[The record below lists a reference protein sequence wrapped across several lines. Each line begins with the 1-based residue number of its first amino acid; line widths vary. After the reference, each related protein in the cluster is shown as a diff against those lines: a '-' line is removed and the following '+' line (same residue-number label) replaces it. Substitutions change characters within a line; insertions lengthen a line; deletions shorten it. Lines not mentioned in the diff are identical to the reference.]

1 MRPTS
6 RRAKCSALPL
16 KLLIPVLLLCAG
28 GAGGLDPER
37 PAGEFARRAW
47 QTDSGLPQN
56 TVHSIAQT
64 ADGYV
69 WVATEEGL
77 ARFDGLGFKIFDR
90 QNTPAL
96 KGNDVRA
103 LLAGAKAGDLWVC
116 TAAGVARLSGG
127 EWRTFTTADGLAS
140 DDVASAYEDRAG
152 NVWFATSA
160 GLSRYVEGKFENFT
174 TNDGL
179 TAGGVL
185 SIAEDF
191 EGTLWVGTDE
201 GLSRILG

>member
-1 MRPTS
+1 MRLTS

-64 ADGYV
+64 QDGYV

-77 ARFDGLGFKIFDR
+77 ARFDGLSFKIFDR

-96 KGNDVRA
+96 KSNDVRA
-103 LLAGAKAGDLWVC
+103 LLAAGKADEDLWVC
-116 TAAGVARLSGG
+116 TAAGATRLSGG
-127 EWRTFTTADGLAS
+127 EWRADTAPHGP
-140 DDVASAYEDRAG
+140 
-152 NVWFATSA
+152 
-160 GLSRYVEGKFENFT
+160 
-174 TNDGL
+174 
-179 TAGGVL
+179 AGG
-185 SIAEDF
+185 
-191 EGTLWVGTDE
+191 
-201 GLSRILG
+201 GLGPALQ

>member
-1 MRPTS
+1 MRRESSSVIIRRNVRQRVQSPGPSSTMRLTS
-6 RRAKCSALPL
+6 RRTQCSALPL
-16 KLLIPVLLLCAG
+16 KLLIPALLLCAG
-28 GAGGLDPER
+28 SAGGLDPGR

-64 ADGYV
+64 GDGYV

-77 ARFDGLGFKIFDR
+77 ARFDGLTFRIYDR

-96 KGNDVRA
+96 KSNDVRA
-103 LLAGAKAGDLWVC
+103 LLAAGKAGEVLWVC

-140 DDVASAYEDRAG
+140 DDVAAAYEDRTG
-152 NVWFATSA
+152 TIWFATAA
-160 GLSRYVEGKFENFT
+160 GLSRYE
-174 TNDGL
+174 DGQFKNY
-179 TAGGVL
+179 T
-185 SIAEDF
+185 
-191 EGTLWVGTDE
+191 
-201 GLSRILG
+201 